1 MNINDY
7 FINFI
12 FLARFCQHS
21 AILQKMTTT
30 SNKANE
36 MTKRDKGAVTV

>member
-21 AILQKMTTT
+21 AILQKMTIT
-30 SNKANE
+30 SDEAKE
-36 MTKRDKGAVTV
+36 TKKGIRVL